1 MNPLKES
8 FHFYT
13 QHIES
18 LLLLSA
24 VIVLPF
30 MIVHNMT
37 INYVSFLAAITG
49 AKVVSSFFNLFLL
62 LLFFMVV
69 QVPFAQYV
77 ITDLEGEERPLR
89 RAFRTFA
96 EQGISVF
103 LFGVVYVLA
112 VSIGMVLFVV
122 PGLVLLILFFLTPY
136 VAVVKGKAP
145 WKSLRSAFE
154 LGKRHFVP
162 IVGLLILTSVIEWGI
177 SMIGLFSVTSITTS
191 FGAVFFTQL
200 LLYVILCPFI
210 SVLFTLYTHKWST
223 EQVRKQEELAW
234 EG

>member
-13 QHIES
+13 RHIES

-89 RAFRTFA
+89 QAFRAFA

-122 PGLVLLILFFLTPY
+122 PGLLLLILFFLTPY
-136 VAVVKGKAP
+136 VAVVKGKTP
-145 WKSLRSAFE
+145 WQCLRSAFE

-177 SMIGLFSVTSITTS
+177 SMIGLLSVTSITTS

-200 LLYVILCPFI
+200 LLYVMLCPFI
-210 SVLFTLYTHKWST
+210 SVLFTLYTRKWST